1 MHLEKKNQKKKN
13 KKQNKKKKQKTKQNK
28 TKQNKKKNKKSLTF
42 YYKLVHQLGYFLL
55 IVELIFYNF

>member
-1 MHLEKKNQKKKN
+1 MHLEKKNKKKKN
-13 KKQNKKKKQKTKQNK
+13 KKQNK
-28 TKQNKKKNKKSLTF
+28 TKQNKKKQKNKKSLTF